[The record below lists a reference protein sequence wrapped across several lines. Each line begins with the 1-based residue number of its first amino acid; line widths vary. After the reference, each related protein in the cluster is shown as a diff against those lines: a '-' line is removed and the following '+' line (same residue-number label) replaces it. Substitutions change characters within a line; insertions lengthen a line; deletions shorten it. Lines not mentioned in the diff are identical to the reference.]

1 MDPITLA
8 ILASAAGSAAGTLP
22 SLIPTS
28 ADRENK
34 ERLKK
39 LQALEASGGLGLTG
53 SEEALLARQRAGS
66 IQAAAAQSEAER
78 NRLLAGSGGATAG
91 GALLGAQLADE
102 QKQLAAERAQTEI
115 MAIDEE
121 KKRRQI
127 EEMRAL
133 EAQRGERQRQAVA
146 AGGAILGSALEGGV
160 TAAAQNQ
167 LFQGGKAPSPDT
179 VNSIAKSLG
188 VSESEARGF
197 LELSVTNPE
206 VAKYMLIAR
215 GK

>member
-1 MDPITLA
+1 M
-8 ILASAAGSAAGTLP
+8 
-22 SLIPTS
+22 
-28 ADRENK
+28 
-34 ERLKK
+34 
-39 LQALEASGGLGLTG
+39 
-53 SEEALLARQRAGS
+53 
-66 IQAAAAQSEAER
+66 
-78 NRLLAGSGGATAG
+78 LAGSGGATAG

-115 MAIDEE
+115 MAVDDANRISLT
-121 KKRRQI
+121 RQI

-133 EAQRGERQRQAVA
+133 EAARGERQRQAVA